1 MKILLTGASG
11 FLGREIFHYLKSL
24 SYDVTTIGRS
34 EINDVKCDLSRNIPF
49 LSKNIDFIIHVAG
62 KAHVVPKNQQEK
74 KDFFDVNLEG
84 TKNLLRGLE
93 NKSPKTFVF
102 ISTVA
107 VYGIE
112 TGEMIDE
119 NSPLNGT
126 TPYAKSKILAE
137 AEVLK
142 FGKEHN
148 MKVVVLRPPLI
159 IGKSPEGNLK
169 LLIKAIKKGYYFRI
183 GDGAAKRSIVAA
195 KDIAELV
202 TTLCGKQGVY
212 NVTDRRHPSFKDI
225 DTKISNY
232 YDKKIK
238 VMPKGLM
245 KLAAKLGD
253 VISVFPFNSNKYK
266 KMTNSL
272 TFSDEKA
279 VKELNWIPDNALDNI

>member
-1 MKILLTGASG
+1 
-11 FLGREIFHYLKSL
+11 
-24 SYDVTTIGRS
+24 
-34 EINDVKCDLSRNIPF
+34 
-49 LSKNIDFIIHVAG
+49 
-62 KAHVVPKNQQEK
+62 
-74 KDFFDVNLEG
+74 
-84 TKNLLRGLE
+84 
-93 NKSPKTFVF
+93 
-102 ISTVA
+102 
-107 VYGIE
+107 
-112 TGEMIDE
+112 MIDE

-159 IGKSPEGNLK
+159 VGKSPEGNLK